1 MLVLLVAVLFGLGIG
16 YFATENTTPVTIRLA
31 EYALEDVPLYLV
43 VVGSL
48 LVGLFIA
55 WILYIARSVSAR
67 LTIYGKDQVVRKTR
81 RTVADLEQ
89 RVHEL
94 EAENARLRQGDP
106 SPSEQRD
113 PAYTRNPSVPC

>member
-1 MLVLLVAVLFGLGIG
+1 MLALLLIAILFGLGIG

-31 EYALEDVPLYLV
+31 DYALEEVPLYLV

-48 LVGLFIA
+48 LVGLLIA

-67 LTIYGKDQVVRKTR
+67 LTIYGKNQVVKKTR
-81 RTVADLEQ
+81 RNMAELEQ

-94 EAENARLRQGDP
+94 EVENERLRP
-106 SPSEQRD
+106 RD
-113 PAYTRNPSVPC
+113 P